1 MIIVDVIVVTV
12 VELVVIDRLLSGG
25 FVVIFGSSVVK
36 GIFGCNVVVNV
47 TAVSLVEAVVLKF
60 SDSSLKIIEFSV
72 RKNRPHKFS
81 KSVSQYEFYLSLF

>member
-12 VELVVIDRLLSGG
+12 VEIVVIDAFRS
-25 FVVIFGSSVVK
+25 VVFGSSLVK

-72 RKNRPHKFS
+72 RKNRPNKFS